1 MSTSNHIQMTL
12 IDSNQ
17 SSPEV
22 TANAAL
28 VKLEESHYKELAVA
42 MADANQ
48 TLSDAQYNG
57 YGVYTCTGAL
67 TAQRDLIVPTRER
80 KYCVQNSTSGGYGV
94 QVKTS
99 GGTGIVIPAGGTAV
113 CYTDGTNVISF
124 GGGGVG
130 GAVSSVHGRTGAV
143 VAVAGDYG
151 PTTGGTGQTSWAKG
165 DLLAG
170 TGTNTLG
177 KLTVGTDGYILTA
190 DAAETAGVK
199 WVANTGG
206 MTNPMTTAGD
216 IIVGG
221 SSGTPARLAAG
232 TDGEVLTL
240 VSGTPSWEAATGGSV
255 AWLDYHPD
263 KPPSSPNAMDD
274 EFDAGSLN
282 TSLWTWGNQGTST
295 ATQANSRL
303 TLEGQVSGGDNIRYI
318 YQTLPAA
325 PCEFTAKIGFPR
337 PSGSVNYM
345 LAGIGI
351 RYAAGDDFFLGGWTN
366 NGDPYI
372 MSATFNTAT
381 SSATNGVQSAAAVFV
396 PPMYWRMKVTAGT
409 DVDFSYSIDGVNF
422 IRQRSMPFG
431 TAFAGNSPDQVLLFS
446 NPNNTTASAT
456 LVVEWFRRTA

>member
-1 MSTSNHIQMTL
+1 MSTTNHLQITL
-12 IDSNQ
+12 VDSNQ
-17 SSPEV
+17 SAPEV
-22 TANAAL
+22 TVNAGTVRLEEAAHKQLSVAMGDANATL
-28 VKLEESHYKELAVA
+28 TDSQFNNYRNYK
-42 MADANQ
+42 
-48 TLSDAQYNG
+48 
-57 YGVYTCTGAL
+57 CTGANA
-67 TAQRDLIVPTRER
+67 AQRDLVVPARER
-80 KYCVQNSTSGGYGV
+80 EFVVKNSTTGGFGV

-99 GGTGIVIPAGGTAV
+99 SGTGVVVPSGETTI
-113 CYTDGTNVISF
+113 CYCDGTNVEANA
-124 GGGGVG
+124 GAGTG
-130 GAVSSVHGRTGAV
+130 GAVTSVFTRSGDV
-143 VAVAGDYG
+143 VAAVGDYDFTQLG
-151 PTTGGTGQTSWAKG
+151 DVPTVYTGDGGKIVKVKATEDGLEFATAASGVTLKTDGTSNGTQSILDLLSGTGIALTDNGDGTVEIENTSIGGT
-165 DLLAG
+165 
-170 TGTNTLG
+170 
-177 KLTVGTDGYILTA
+177 
-190 DAAETAGVK
+190 
-199 WVANTGG
+199 
-206 MTNPMTTAGD
+206 P
-216 IIVGG
+216 
-221 SSGTPARLAAG
+221 
-232 TDGEVLTL
+232 
-240 VSGTPSWEAATGGSV
+240 

-303 TLEGQVSGGDNIRYI
+303 TMEGQVSGGDNIRYI

-337 PSGSVNYM
+337 PSGSLNYM

-372 MSATFNTAT
+372 MSATFNTVT

-396 PPMYWRMKVTAGT
+396 PPMYWRMKVTSGT

-456 LVVEWFRRTA
+456 IVVEWFRRTA

>member
-1 MSTSNHIQMTL
+1 MALTNHLQITL
-12 IDSNQ
+12 VDSNQ

-22 TANAAL
+22 TSNAGQ
-28 VKLEESHYKELAVA
+28 VRLEESAHKMLDVA

-48 TLSDAQYNG
+48 TLTDAQYNG
-57 YGVYTCTGAL
+57 YGIYRCTGAL
-67 TAQRDLIVPTRER
+67 TAQKNLVVPTRQKR
-80 KYCVQNSTSGGYGV
+80 SIVVNDTTGGYGV
-94 QVKTS
+94 QVKTAS
-99 GGTGIVIPAGGTAV
+99 GTGVVVPAGETTTV
-113 CYTDGTNVISF
+113 YSDGTNVRAHS
-124 GGGGVG
+124 GGGTG
-130 GAVSSVHGRTGAV
+130 GAVTSVFGRAGTV

-177 KLTVGTDGYILTA
+177 KLTVGTDGYVLTA
-190 DAAETAGVK
+190 DAAEASGVK
-199 WVANTGG
+199 WAANTGG

-318 YQTLPAA
+318 YQALPAA

-337 PSGSVNYM
+337 PSGMVNYM
-345 LAGIGI
+345 HAGIGI

-456 LVVEWFRRTA
+456 IVVEWFRRTA